1 MSFVMTV
8 GCCDIN
14 VVRHSRR
21 NTGRGRAQG
30 NEEERKQGREKA
42 WEEDGRER
50 GRMDGRK
57 GGEDYMEGEEME
69 GRKGILLTKVAADD
83 VITCLVV
90 PNTKAQIRILCLSI
104 LCTVF
109 AVLHNEQLGQTI
121 KIKKLR

>member
-1 MSFVMTV
+1 M
-8 GCCDIN
+8 G
-14 VVRHSRR
+14 
-21 NTGRGRAQG
+21 GGWQG
-30 NEEERKQGREKA
+30 ERENG
-42 WEEDGRER
+42 WTNRER
-50 GRMDGRK
+50 GL
-57 GGEDYMEGEEME
+57 EEGEEME

-90 PNTKAQIRILCLSI
+90 SNTKAQIRISCLSI